1 MSKRRWTE
9 ERRAQHAAA
18 MRAYW
23 TPERCAERKAERKA
37 QATPEFKARV
47 GEATKRALAAPEVRK
62 RISEGMRKRWT
73 RISYR
78 QKVKVV
84 KHLDKIR
91 ATSNTPT
98 RGLAI
103 SASLALAKGRLD
115 RYSRAKEQQQRID
128 RLALIRDRAKKR

>member
-37 QATPEFKARV
+37 KATAEFKARV

-62 RISEGMRKRWT
+62 KISEGMRERWT
-73 RISYR
+73 RIAYR
-78 QKVKVV
+78 QKVV

-98 RGLAI
+98 RGLAV
-103 SASLALAKGRLD
+103 SASRALAKGRLD